1 LTLISPTNLLNQ
13 MASLAALVMAMYSAS
28 VEHSAVQGCFLL
40 PQVIGLDPSRKK
52 YHDTNFQSWT
62 SPTRSTSEKHI
73 SSFDSSKSYSP
84 QFPLC
89 IETSVLQHLSGGF
102 EASLRTC

>member
-1 LTLISPTNLLNQ
+1 MTCIGLGALTLISPTNLLNQ
-13 MASLAALVMAMYSAS
+13 MASLAALAIYSAS

-52 YHDTNFQSWT
+52 YHDTNFQAWT
-62 SPTRSTSEKHI
+62 SPTQSTSEKHI
-73 SSFDSSKSYSP
+73 SSFNCSKSYSP

-89 IETSVLQHLSGGF
+89 T
-102 EASLRTC
+102 